1 MKNLTFLTR
10 RGGERDAKVNPSRRP
25 ILCCFSLFFRLS
37 ISEFSPVLIW
47 KQERGLFFRQINVSF
62 SVDLVTRVSGIEG
75 KIGRIDECVTV
86 SRPQLPVIFKCN
98 LISQTL
104 FFFSSFLA
112 EFCQRL
118 SGKVFL
124 CSQVEGDL

>member
-1 MKNLTFLTR
+1 M
-10 RGGERDAKVNPSRRP
+10 D
-25 ILCCFSLFFRLS
+25 FFY
-37 ISEFSPVLIW
+37 
-47 KQERGLFFRQINVSF
+47 RQINVSF

-75 KIGRIDECVTV
+75 KIGRIGECVTV

-118 SGKVFL
+118 SGKVFCVVRL
-124 CSQVEGDL
+124 MVICELRRRES